1 MTPAQARAL
10 LREAA
15 TGHKRTAIMSQDT
28 IDRLTR
34 AGKDTVAA
42 VERRDTA
49 LALADDCEV
58 AVRYSGADLDDA
70 LRTLRPSV
78 ERAVVDLENNW
89 DMDRRRESVGRLLY
103 GGSRSE
109 PKPSKADLARKALA
123 AAGRAWLK
131 ETS

>member
-1 MTPAQARAL
+1 VTPVQKRAL

-34 AGKDTVAA
+34 AGKDATAA
-42 VERRDTA
+42 VERRNQS

-58 AVRYSGADLDDA
+58 AVRYSGADLDA
-70 LRTLRPSV
+70 AMRRLIHSI

-89 DMDRRRESVGRLLY
+89 NMDQRRETVGRLLY
-103 GGSRSE
+103 GGPRSE

-131 ETS
+131 